1 MAKYTGRNQQIIE
14 RGSKRLV
21 LLGQDEVSFSKAI
34 KEITQWD
41 AKKFETEKRL
51 MRQRVSNF
59 NALTGSNLSPIEELY
74 FKVRF
79 EAQRDYYASK
89 GKQVLP
95 FNELQTAIRDMST
108 SKIKDVAFEELLTGG
123 IENVKSKTFE
133 KQYQIAKNYILSRY
147 DGLGRNFPE
156 AQEILNQLENDEI
169 TTIEANDKL
178 QKYAEEM
185 RNLKDENPLKWLEKH
200 GDVRDSDY

>member
-21 LLGQDEVSFSKAI
+21 LLGQNEVSFSKAI

-41 AKKFETEKRL
+41 KKKFETEKRL

-59 NALTGSNLSPIEELY
+59 NALTGSHLSPIEELY

-79 EAQRDYYASK
+79 EAQREYYASK

-108 SKIKDVAFEELLTGG
+108 AKIKNISIEQLEAGG
-123 IENVKSKTFE
+123 IENVKSKAFE
-133 KQYQIAKNYILSRY
+133 KQYEIAKNYILSRY

-185 RNLKDENPLKWLEKH
+185 RNLKDENPLKWLEAH
-200 GDVRDSDY
+200 SDVRDSDY